1 MPPMD
6 ASHSPLPPPARSV
19 VWPLLLLLVVACCL
33 FFLALG
39 KLPLLEPDE
48 GRNAEVAREMLVS
61 GDWITPHFDSQTY
74 LDKPAPFFWLV
85 AASFRLW
92 GISEWA
98 ARLPSAVLALAL
110 VLLTWFLAR
119 RMFGPAAGR
128 RAGIILACCP
138 LVIAFSRLVIF
149 DMMLTFLV
157 TLALASFWWIDV
169 ADTRRPW
176 LTALMFA
183 AMGLATITK
192 GPVGFLLPVL
202 TILAYLASCR
212 RLRDVKRLRW
222 GLGMAVFLAV
232 ALPWFIAV
240 CLRNPDFPRY
250 AFWDESL
257 RRFAGHS
264 ARRSGGIFYYVPVY
278 LAGWFPWSC
287 FLLLVAWNKLKSWK
301 ELGQEKNKGLLF
313 LLAWAGVVFVF
324 FTISGSKLPGYV
336 LPAMVPLSILM
347 ARAWEEVVRTEKSS
361 AAPDWLT
368 AGFALVLG
376 FGLLVALAPQLARL
390 TPAYAQVLK
399 KLHPSLVAMVQ
410 PTLLYS
416 GLILVALAIIGRN
429 LASRLRGPV
438 LASVT
443 LALLALTTPLFV
455 LRWLRPLESYASVN
469 SSRRLAETIL
479 ASPEKALPLY
489 SYYYFRTSLPF
500 YLRRPVGLVTTYA
513 GELTSN
519 YVASR
524 YRGQRH
530 LAQLD
535 VPSGTPGGTV
545 QASPPTDGLLI
556 DPVALRAKAQA
567 ASEPILMLV
576 RNTQVAEL
584 AQVVGK
590 IEPLWSEWQYS
601 VWIIPGGKANQ
612 SGGRTPGMVGPF
624 EPYKG
629 LLPPP
634 VIRKL
639 D

>member
-1 MPPMD
+1 M
-6 ASHSPLPPPARSV
+6 
-19 VWPLLLLLVVACCL
+19 VWPLLLLLVVASCL

-39 KLPLLEPDE
+39 QLPLLEPDE

-98 ARLPSAVLALAL
+98 ARLPSAVMALAL

-119 RMFGPAAGR
+119 RMFGSTAGL
-128 RAGIILACCP
+128 RAGIILASCP

-176 LTALMFA
+176 LEVLLFA

-202 TILAYLASCR
+202 TILAYLALCR

-222 GLGMAVFLAV
+222 GLGLAVFVAV

-250 AFWDESL
+250 ALWDESL
-257 RRFAGHS
+257 RRFAGHY
-264 ARRSGGIFYYVPVY
+264 AHRTGGIFYYVPVY
-278 LAGWFPWSC
+278 LGGWFPWSC
-287 FLLLVAWNKLKSWK
+287 FLLLAAWNKLKSWK
-301 ELGQEKNKGLLF
+301 ELDQEKNKGLLF

-336 LPAMVPLSILM
+336 LPAMVPLSILL
-347 ARAWEEVVRTEKSS
+347 ARAWEEVACTERSS
-361 AAPDWLT
+361 IPPDWLT

-376 FGLLVALAPQLARL
+376 FGLLVALAPQLGRL
-390 TPAYAQVLK
+390 TPAYAQFLK
-399 KLHPSLVAMVQ
+399 KLHPLLAAMVQ

-416 GLILVALAIIGRN
+416 GLILVALAIMGRN

-455 LRWLRPLESYASVN
+455 LRWLVPLNRYATLN

-479 ASPEKALPLY
+479 ASSEKALPLFG
-489 SYYYFRTSLPF
+489 YYYFRTGLPF
-500 YLRRPVGLVTTYA
+500 YLRRPVGLVTSDA

-530 LAQLD
+530 PSQLA
-535 VPSGTPGGTV
+535 VPSGTPAGTV
-545 QASPPTDGLLI
+545 KMFPATDGLLM
-556 DPVALRAKAQA
+556 DPMALRAKVQA
-567 ASEPILMLV
+567 ASEPLLVLV

-584 AQVVGK
+584 AQVVGE
-590 IEPLWSEWQYS
+590 IEPLWTEWQYS
-601 VWIIPGGKANQ
+601 VWIIPGGQANQ
-612 SGGRTPGMVGPF
+612 GGGKTPGVVGPF
-624 EPYKG
+624 VPYKG

-634 VIRKL
+634 VIKKL

>member
-1 MPPMD
+1 MDSPP
-6 ASHSPLPPPARSV
+6 SPLPPPARST
-19 VWPLLLLLVVACCL
+19 VWPLLILLVIACCL

-98 ARLPSAVLALAL
+98 ARWPSAVLALAL
-110 VLLTWFLAR
+110 VLLTWFMAR
-119 RMFGPAAGR
+119 RMFGSATGL
-128 RAGIILACCP
+128 RAGIIVASCP

-157 TLALASFWWIDV
+157 TLALATFWRIDV
-169 ADTRRPW
+169 DNTRRPW
-176 LTALMFA
+176 LEALLFA

-202 TILAYLASCR
+202 TILAYLGLCR
-212 RLRDVKRLRW
+212 RLRDVKRLHW
-222 GLGMAVFLAV
+222 GLGMVVFVAV

-250 AFWDESL
+250 ALWDESL
-257 RRFAGHS
+257 RRFAGHY
-264 ARRSGGIFYYVPVY
+264 AHRRGGIFYYVPVY
-278 LAGWFPWSC
+278 LGGWFPWSC
-287 FLLLVAWNKLKSWK
+287 FLLLVAWNKLRSWK
-301 ELGQEKNKGLLF
+301 ELGQEKNKWLLF

-347 ARAWEEVVRTEKSS
+347 AHAWEEVARTDKSS
-361 AAPDWLT
+361 APPDWLT

-376 FGLLVALAPQLARL
+376 FGLLVALAPQLGRL
-390 TPAYAQVLK
+390 TPAYAQFLK
-399 KLHPSLVAMVQ
+399 KLHPSLAAAVQ

-429 LASRLRGPV
+429 LTSRLRGPG

-443 LALLALTTPLFV
+443 LALLALTAPLFV
-455 LRWLRPLESYASVN
+455 LRWLKPLESYASAN

-489 SYYYFRTSLPF
+489 GFYYFRTGLPF
-500 YLRRPVGLVTTYA
+500 YLRRPVGLVTSDA

-519 YVASR
+519 YVASHYGR
-524 YRGQRH
+524 QWH
-530 LAQLD
+530 FAQPA
-535 VPSGTPGGTV
+535 VPSETLRGTPK
-545 QASPPTDGLLI
+545 ASPAADELLMN
-556 DPVALRAKAQA
+556 PSALRVKAQA
-567 ASEPILMLV
+567 ASEPILILV
-576 RNTQVAEL
+576 RNSQVAEL
-584 AQVVGK
+584 AQAVGN
-590 IEPLWSEWQYS
+590 IEPLWTEWQYS
-601 VWIIPGGKANQ
+601 VWIIPGGKAYP
-612 SGGRTPGMVGPF
+612 GGGGTPGVVGPF
-624 EPYKG
+624 EPY
-629 LLPPP
+629 
-634 VIRKL
+634 
-639 D
+639 